1 MTHTLGGAD
10 GARAGG
16 RNSSVGAQ
24 RTPPG
29 GSPAQAGAGRSSPA
43 ARAPDPL
50 LSGPQY
56 RGCFRK
62 KPFTSRKLAR
72 EAAARVTAETGKK
85 IRVYRCAYKKLVGEH
100 WHLTSKEDR

>member
-1 MTHTLGGAD
+1 MTHTGDRAN

-16 RNSSVGAQ
+16 VSSVGAQ

-29 GSPAQAGAGRSSPA
+29 GTPQGAGRSSPA